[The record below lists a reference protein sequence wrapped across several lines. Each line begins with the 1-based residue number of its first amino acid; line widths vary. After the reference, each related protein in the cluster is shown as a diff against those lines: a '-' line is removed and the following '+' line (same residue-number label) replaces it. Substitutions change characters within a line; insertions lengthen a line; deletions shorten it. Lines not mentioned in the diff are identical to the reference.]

1 MGLAW
6 MARMLGEALKHAVP
20 GFEGSLACYVCFM
33 RDNVHERTNV
43 LASELCVCQ
52 VCQILQAAW
61 KLMQDS
67 DSYETFLCVQLGEK
81 QNNALSTLRC
91 IDPPPSH
98 LSCRSVQIC
107 LGVCQIL
114 QAA

>member
-6 MARMLGEALKHAVP
+6 MAQMLGEALKHAVLD
-20 GFEGSLACYVCFM
+20 FEGSLACYVYFI

-52 VCQILQAAW
+52 VCQILQAVW

-67 DSYETFLCVQLGEK
+67 DSYETFWRVQL
-81 QNNALSTLRC
+81 
-91 IDPPPSH
+91 
-98 LSCRSVQIC
+98 
-107 LGVCQIL
+107 
-114 QAA
+114 